1 MSHLRKKHRKLLQEE
16 EITPE
21 QEDQEVVRGL
31 VHSVNIPRFR
41 YHLLRW
47 IIRRHIL
54 FTEVEVGLEMGRAGP
69 GFRLPLTQ
77 PYGPGLKFYRDLTS
91 PGTRLRDGS
100 GRDRLGSGGL
110 GHLGLLG
117 CEKAEPWPVGLG

>member
-16 EITPE
+16 DVTSE

-47 IIRRHIL
+47 IVRRHIS
-54 FTEVEVGLEMGRAGP
+54 FTEVEDEDFQAL
-69 GFRLPLTQ
+69 LTELNTIIK
-77 PYGPGLKFYRDLTS
+77 PY
-91 PGTRLRDGS
+91 
-100 GRDRLGSGGL
+100 
-110 GHLGLLG
+110 
-117 CEKAEPWPVGLG
+117 